1 MHTFTSR
8 ITAGKVSTIGR
19 LLIILSLFVAMLPK
33 SALSQAPLR
42 LVIQPIQSEQKTRE
56 IFQPL
61 ADYMTHLTGQQ
72 VELITYPNYI
82 SYWSETQKPDSYDI
96 AFDAA
101 HFIDYRDKNMD
112 FTVLAKQP
120 GIISISLIVPE
131 DDLVFDPEELIGKK
145 IATPGPPSIAAVRID
160 EIFDNPVRL
169 PTIIE
174 GTDSTH
180 VMSMLLAGEVDAAM
194 LPTPLVSAQ
203 MAGDG
208 GISLVL
214 TTDSTPSMGV
224 SVSSNISAE
233 IREKLSRGLIEAE
246 KNPEGKKMLDGTR
259 LNPFEKTSNQE
270 YFGYSELLE
279 EI

>member
-1 MHTFTSR
+1 MQAFTSR
-8 ITAGKVSTIGR
+8 ITAGEISTTGR
-19 LLIILSLFVAMLPK
+19 LLIIFSLFLALLPK
-33 SALSQAPLR
+33 IALSQEPLR

-131 DDLVFDPEELIGKK
+131 DDLIFDPEELIGKK
-145 IATPGPPSIAAVRID
+145 IATPGPPSVAAVRID
-160 EIFDNPVRL
+160 ELFDNPVRL
-169 PTIIE
+169 PTVIE
-174 GTDSTH
+174 GTDSGH
-180 VMSMLLAGEVDAAM
+180 IMSMLLAGEVDAAM
-194 LPTPLVSAQ
+194 LPTPLVSSQ

-214 TTDSTPSMGV
+214 TTDSIPSMAI
-224 SVSSNISAE
+224 SVSPNVSAE
-233 IREKLSRGLIEAE
+233 HREKLVKGLIEAE
-246 KNPEGKKMLDGTR
+246 KTPEGKMMLDGTK

-270 YFGYSELLE
+270 YYGFSELLG

>member
-1 MHTFTSR
+1 MQTSTST
-8 ITAGKVSTIGR
+8 ITAKKVSITGIL
-19 LLIILSLFVAMLPK
+19 LLIFSLILALLPK
-33 SALSQAPLR
+33 TALSQEPLR

-61 ADYMTHLTGQQ
+61 ADYMQHITGQP
-72 VELITYPNYI
+72 VILITYPNYI
-82 SYWSETQKPDSYDI
+82 SYWSETQKPNSYDI

-131 DDLVFDPEELIGKK
+131 DDLIFDPEELIGKK

-160 EIFDNPVRL
+160 ELFENPVRL

-174 GTDSTH
+174 GTDSGH
-180 VMSMLLAGEVDAAM
+180 IMSLLLAGEVDAAM

-214 TTDSTPSMGV
+214 TTDSTPGMAI
-224 SVSSNISAE
+224 SVSPNVSAE
-233 IREKLSRGLIEAE
+233 IREKLAKGLIEAE
-246 KNPEGKKMLDGTR
+246 KTPEGKKMLDGTK

-270 YFGYSELLE
+270 YFGFSELLG

>member
-1 MHTFTSR
+1 MQTSTSA
-8 ITAGKVSTIGR
+8 ITAKKVSITGIL
-19 LLIILSLFVAMLPK
+19 LLIFSLILALLPK
-33 SALSQAPLR
+33 TALSQEPLR

-61 ADYMTHLTGQQ
+61 ADYMQHITEQPVTL
-72 VELITYPNYI
+72 VTYPNYI
-82 SYWSETQKPDSYDI
+82 SYWSETQKPNSYDI

-160 EIFDNPVRL
+160 ELFENPVRL

-174 GTDSTH
+174 GTDSGH
-180 VMSMLLAGEVDAAM
+180 IMSLLLAGEVDAAM

-214 TTDSTPSMGV
+214 TTDSTPGMAI
-224 SVSSNISAE
+224 SVSPNVSAE
-233 IREKLSRGLIEAE
+233 IREKLAKCLIEAE
-246 KNPEGKKMLDGTR
+246 KTPEWKKMIDGTK

-270 YFGYSELLE
+270 YFGFSELLG

>member
-1 MHTFTSR
+1 MQSFTSR
-8 ITAGKVSTIGR
+8 ITAERVSTIGK
-19 LLIILSLFVAMLPK
+19 LLIIFSLVFTLLPK
-33 SALSQAPLR
+33 TALSQEKLR
-42 LVIQPIQSEQKTRE
+42 LVIQPIQSEQRTKE

-61 ADYMTHLTGQQ
+61 ADYIQFLTGQQ

-82 SYWSETQKPDSYDI
+82 SYWSETQKPGAYDI
-96 AFDAA
+96 SFDAA

-131 DDLVFDPEELIGKK
+131 DSLVFDPEELIGKK

-160 EIFDNPVRL
+160 ELFENPVRL
-169 PTIIE
+169 PTVIE
-174 GTDSTH
+174 GTDSGQI
-180 VMSMLLAGEVDAAM
+180 MSMLLEGKVDAAM
-194 LPTPLVSAQ
+194 LPTPLVSSQ

-214 TTDSTPSMGV
+214 TTDATPGMGI
-224 SVSSNISAE
+224 SVSPDVSAE
-233 IREKLSRGLIEAE
+233 IREKLAKGLIEAE
-246 KNPEGKKMLDGTR
+246 KTPEGKKMLDGTK

-270 YFGYSELLE
+270 YFGFSELLG

>member
-8 ITAGKVSTIGR
+8 ITAGTVSTIGR
-19 LLIILSLFVAMLPK
+19 LLIILSLFVVMLPK
-33 SALSQAPLR
+33 TALSQAPLR

-131 DDLVFDPEELIGKK
+131 DDLVFDPEGQSGDATNRDLVENWGELKARYGSVRQSSRPEFLSPCVRK
-145 IATPGPPSIAAVRID
+145 IIARSLIDLKRCCRAEPKPSA
-160 EIFDNPVRL
+160 
-169 PTIIE
+169 
-174 GTDSTH
+174 
-180 VMSMLLAGEVDAAM
+180 
-194 LPTPLVSAQ
+194 
-203 MAGDG
+203 
-208 GISLVL
+208 
-214 TTDSTPSMGV
+214 
-224 SVSSNISAE
+224 
-233 IREKLSRGLIEAE
+233 
-246 KNPEGKKMLDGTR
+246 
-259 LNPFEKTSNQE
+259 
-270 YFGYSELLE
+270 
-279 EI
+279 

>member
-1 MHTFTSR
+1 
-8 ITAGKVSTIGR
+8 
-19 LLIILSLFVAMLPK
+19 
-33 SALSQAPLR
+33 LR

-61 ADYMTHLTGQQ
+61 ADYMQHITGQP
-72 VELITYPNYI
+72 VTLITYPNYI
-82 SYWSETQKPDSYDI
+82 SYWSETQKPNSYDI

-160 EIFDNPVRL
+160 ELFENPVRL

-174 GTDSTH
+174 GTDSGH
-180 VMSMLLAGEVDAAM
+180 IMSLLLAGEVDAAM

-214 TTDSTPSMGV
+214 TTDSTPGMAI
-224 SVSSNISAE
+224 SVSPNVSAE
-233 IREKLSRGLIEAE
+233 IREKLAKGLIEAE
-246 KNPEGKKMLDGTR
+246 KTPEGKKMLDGTK

-270 YFGYSELLE
+270 YFGFSELLG

>member
-33 SALSQAPLR
+33 PALSQAPLR

-120 GIISISLIVPE
+120 GIISISLIVRE

-208 GISLVL
+208 GNSLVL

-233 IREKLSRGLIEAE
+233 IREKLSRGHIEAE

-259 LNPFEKTSNQE
+259 LNPF
-270 YFGYSELLE
+270 
-279 EI
+279 